1 MFCEGVYLSLAR
13 VTSQQTSSRTSS
25 PSSHPW
31 VRLSNSLPPGSA
43 LLCCSGKIQGLLF
56 QVLQT
61 THASFFSNRIP
72 KSMDL
77 DGRGDEVVKNL
88 EEG

>member
-1 MFCEGVYLSLAR
+1 
-13 VTSQQTSSRTSS
+13 
-25 PSSHPW
+25 
-31 VRLSNSLPPGSA
+31 
-43 LLCCSGKIQGLLF
+43 
-56 QVLQT
+56 VLQT